1 MWQYHPLLIIFA
13 AGGLISVGIVLFWWR
28 RWQQYGSSYLV
39 GALGMMGINNTVYS
53 FAAMLKTA
61 STSLDASLLFY
72 KFEFIAGLNP
82 ALMLVVA
89 LAYVGKGH
97 WLTRKTLGLL
107 GGVSVG
113 LILLIVVNPADVMIT
128 NPELIP
134 AQGVLAFEHEFPP
147 LFSLYLAWM
156 LGITLLGIAVVLE
169 GAVTGLT
176 PTEPG
181 IAIAVAFVLP
191 IAALALKV
199 AGLYPPGGKG
209 INVTP
214 AAAAL
219 TVAILAF
226 VLLRYRI
233 LDTIPVGRNRAI
245 EVMDDGYLLVT
256 ETGQV
261 LDANPAARELLTGLD
276 DAPLE
281 NRNVRE
287 LVPNYEEFDTRD
299 TMQFSNYD
307 RTIEMRSSEVHRA
320 AQTAGQ
326 VFLLQ
331 DVTAREQRK
340 QELERYERVVENV
353 PVGVYRMTPTTDGEL
368 LFGNQAL
375 ANILGA
381 SSVEELTEYTARDFY
396 VDPEEQ
402 DGHVSQLRSDGVIT
416 NEEVRME
423 TVDGKEF
430 WASLSNARVIQEES
444 VYFEGVLQ
452 EVTQRKEYEQELKRA
467 RERYRD
473 ERDGKEAIRQLLLQ
487 TSTDQEIADSVCRL
501 LVDSYG
507 YEAAQVVRESKGD
520 EPVDIVTVAR
530 YGNDCGFGFGVENE
544 IDDATRQ
551 ALKTGNVVTAVT
563 EHPDGSELGDQLSDA
578 GLRSVR
584 SVPLEH
590 EGVSYGI
597 LTVVRAEPG
606 TEFSQELVD
615 EVAAAI
621 AFKQRVNQ
629 QREALTAET
638 VVELTVQFTGDHF
651 LADLSSAGSVPT
663 DATLEA
669 HELREDDGLVTY
681 IVQTSNVDA
690 DSLQAAAAAIET
702 VEKSTIVTEGEDK
715 TVLRV
720 RVDPPTVG
728 TVLAEYGGAVQ
739 SLTASSGH
747 VDLTAQFPRGAQM
760 YTAIDVIRD
769 HWPAA
774 TIRTHNERS
783 VHGDRPRLFDQLTE
797 KQEEALRAAT
807 LSGFFD
813 RPQQTNATDVAE
825 TLGVTHS
832 TFLHHVRKA
841 EEKIFHN
848 AFDSRMG
855 SSDGQPIP
863 HSP

>member
-1 MWQYHPLLIIFA
+1 MWQYHPFLIVFA
-13 AGGLISVGIVLFWWR
+13 AGGLISVGTVVFWWR
-28 RWQQYGSSYLV
+28 HWHQYGSSYLV
-39 GALGMMGINNTVYS
+39 GALGMMSINNAVCS

-82 ALMLVVA
+82 ALVLVVA
-89 LAYVGKGH
+89 LAYVGKEH
-97 WLTRKTLGLL
+97 WLTAKTLGLL

-113 LILLIVVNPADVMIT
+113 LVLLTIVNPAEVMIT

-134 AQGVLAFEHEFPP
+134 AQGVLTFEHEFPP

-156 LGITLLGIAVVLE
+156 LAITLLGIAVVLE
-169 GAVTGLT
+169 EAVTGLT

-191 IAALALKV
+191 IAALTLKL

-209 INVTP
+209 IDVTP
-214 AAAAL
+214 AAATL
-219 TVAILAF
+219 TISILAF
-226 VLLRYRI
+226 VFLRYRI

-256 ETGQV
+256 ETGRV
-261 LDANPAARELLTGLD
+261 MDANPAARELLTGLD

-287 LVPNYEEFDTRD
+287 LVVNYEKFDTHD
-299 TMQFSNYD
+299 IIQFSSHN
-307 RTIEMRSSEVHRA
+307 RTVEIRRSDVHRG
-320 AQTAGQ
+320 AQTASQ

-340 QELERYERVVENV
+340 EELERYERVVENV
-353 PVGVYRMTPTTDGEL
+353 PVGVYRITPTTDGRL
-368 LFGNQAL
+368 LFGNRAL
-375 ANILGA
+375 ADILGA
-381 SSVEELTEYTARDFY
+381 SSVEELSEYTTRDFY
-396 VDPEEQ
+396 VDPEER
-402 DGHVSQLRSDGVIT
+402 DELVSQLYSDGAIT

-423 TVDGKEF
+423 TVDGEEF
-430 WASLSNARVIQEES
+430 WASLSNARATDGERT
-444 VYFEGVLQ
+444 YFEGVLQ
-452 EVTQRKEYEQELKRA
+452 DITERKEFEQELKRA

-473 ERDGKEAIRQLLLQ
+473 ERNGKEAIRQLLLQ

-507 YEAAQVVRESKGD
+507 YEAAQVVRENQG
-520 EPVDIVTVAR
+520 EPVDAVTIAQ
-530 YGNDCGFGFGVENE
+530 YGDDCGFGIQNEGE

-551 ALKTGNVVTAVT
+551 ALETGTTVTAVA
-563 EHPDGSELGDQLSDA
+563 EHPDGVLGEQLAAA
-578 GLRSVR
+578 GLHSVR
-584 SVPLEH
+584 SIPLEH
-590 EGVSYGI
+590 EGVSYGV
-597 LTVVRAEPG
+597 LTVLRTGPG

-621 AFKQRVNQ
+621 AFKQRVHQ

-638 VVELTVQFTGDHF
+638 VVELTVQFTDDHF
-651 LADLSSAGSVPT
+651 LADLSNDGSVPA

-669 HELREDDGLVTY
+669 HELTEDDGLVTY
-681 IVQTSNVDA
+681 LIQSSNVDA
-690 DSLQAAAAAIET
+690 DSLQSAVAPTET
-702 VEKSTIVTEGEDK
+702 VEAPTIVTGGEGK
-715 TVLRV
+715 SVLRV
-720 RVDPPTVG
+720 RVTPPTVG
-728 TVLAEYGGAVQ
+728 TVLAKYGGAVQ
-739 SLTASSGH
+739 SLTTTNGH
-747 VDLTAQFPRGAQM
+747 VDLTARFPRGSQM
-760 YTAIDVIRD
+760 NTAIDVIQE

-783 VHGDRPRLFDQLTE
+783 VDSDRPRPFDQLTE
-797 KQEEALRAAT
+797 KQEEALRTAT

-813 RPQQTNATDVAE
+813 RPQETNATDVAD
-825 TLGVTHS
+825 TLGVSHS

-841 EEKIFHN
+841 EEKIFRE
-848 AFDSRMG
+848 AFDSQKLPRESEKAIR
-855 SSDGQPIP
+855 SS
-863 HSP
+863 

>member
-13 AGGLISVGIVLFWWR
+13 AGGLISVGIVLFLWR
-28 RWQQYGSSYLV
+28 RWHQYGSSYLV
-39 GALGMMGINNTVYS
+39 GALGMMGINNAVYS

-89 LAYVGKGH
+89 LVYVGKEH

-128 NPELIP
+128 TPELIP

-147 LFSLYLAWM
+147 LFSLPLAWM
-156 LGITLLGIAVVLE
+156 FGITLLSIAIVFE

-191 IAALALKV
+191 SAALALKI

-219 TVAILAF
+219 TVSILAF

-245 EVMDDGYLLVT
+245 EVMNDGYLLVT
-256 ETGQV
+256 EPGQV

-299 TMQFSNYD
+299 TMQFSSHD
-307 RTIEMRSSEVHRA
+307 RTVEMRSSDVHGA

-353 PVGVYRMTPTTDGEL
+353 PVGVYRMTPTTDGRL

-375 ANILGA
+375 ADILGA
-381 SSVEELTEYTARDFY
+381 SSVEELSEYTARDFY

-402 DGHVSQLRSDGVIT
+402 DELVSQLRSDGAIT
-416 NEEVRME
+416 NEDVRME
-423 TVDGKEF
+423 TVDGEEF
-430 WASLSNARVIQEES
+430 WASLSNARAIDGERT
-444 VYFEGVLQ
+444 YFEGMVQ
-452 EVTQRKEYEQELKRA
+452 DITERKEFEQELKRA

-473 ERDGKEAIRQLLLQ
+473 ERNGKEAIRQLLLQ

-507 YEAAQVVRESKGD
+507 YEAAQVVRENQS
-520 EPVDIVTVAR
+520 EPVDAVTIAQ
-530 YGNDCGFGFGVENE
+530 YGEDCGFGIQNEGE

-551 ALKTGNVVTAVT
+551 ALETGTTVTAVA
-563 EHPDGSELGDQLSDA
+563 EHPDGVLGEQLAAA
-578 GLRSVR
+578 GLHSVR
-584 SVPLEH
+584 SIPLEH
-590 EGVSYGI
+590 EGVSFGV
-597 LTVVRAEPG
+597 LTVLRTEPG
-606 TEFSQELVD
+606 TEFSQELAD

-621 AFKQRVNQ
+621 AFKQRVHQ

-638 VVELTVQFTGDHF
+638 VVELTVQFTDDHF
-651 LADLSSAGSVPT
+651 LADLSNDGSVPA
-663 DATLEA
+663 DATLGA
-669 HELREDDGLVTY
+669 HELTEDDGLVTY
-681 IVQTSNVDA
+681 IVQSSNVAA
-690 DSLQAAAAAIET
+690 DSLQSAVAPIET
-702 VEKSTIVTEGEDK
+702 VEASTIVTEREGK
-715 TVLRV
+715 SVLRV
-720 RVDPPTVG
+720 RVAPPTVG
-728 TVLAEYGGAVQ
+728 RVLAKYGGAVQ
-739 SLTASSGH
+739 SLTASNGH

-760 YTAIDVIRD
+760 NAAIDVIRD

-774 TIRTHNERS
+774 MIRTHNERS
-783 VHGDRPRLFDQLTE
+783 VDSDRPRLFDQLTA
-797 KQEEALRAAT
+797 KQEEALLAAT

-813 RPQQTNATDVAE
+813 RPQGANATDVAD
-825 TLGVTHS
+825 TLGVSHS
-832 TFLHHVRKA
+832 TFLHHIRKA
-841 EEKIFHN
+841 EEKIFRE
-848 AFDSRMG
+848 AFG
-855 SSDGQPIP
+855 SQKLHREGERAIRS
-863 HSP
+863 S